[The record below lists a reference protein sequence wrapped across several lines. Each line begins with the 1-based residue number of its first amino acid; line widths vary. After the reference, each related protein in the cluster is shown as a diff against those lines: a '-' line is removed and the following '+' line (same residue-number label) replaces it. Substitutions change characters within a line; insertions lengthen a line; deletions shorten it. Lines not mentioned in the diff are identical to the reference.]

1 MSSDALHRRCVA
13 ALWRLVEAS
22 RAGSAAAVAIAV
34 AQATTAVR
42 EAMGLEPF
50 LIVHERGGALHV
62 DGRALA
68 VDVDLFQPARGLAA
82 AMQRHGVGETLFDQ
96 GVVEADL
103 RAWAEAFTRGGEPQ
117 DAVARVHSARREPGA
132 ASPLPARRSA
142 SGSPAD
148 SRLRAVYV
156 QHRLLE
162 AVGDSAGPAALVRSA
177 LHGLVERL
185 LELDGGLEPLAEL
198 QRRPGALALGLRRAV
213 AAIVLGRLAGLADR
227 SLATLGIAAL
237 GTAAAATARPVGG
250 SATGVWAQCAVI
262 AAEALAGPNTP
273 SSTAGTLVRLAIAVA
288 AHEAARSDDAPEW
301 LALREAAERTLGIAA
316 AG

>member
-13 ALWRLVEAS
+13 ALWRLVETT
-22 RAGSAAAVAIAV
+22 RAGSEAAVASAV
-34 AQATTAVR
+34 AQATAAVR
-42 EAMGLEPF
+42 EAMGQEPF

-68 VDVDLFQPARGLAA
+68 VDADLFQPARGLAA

-96 GVVEADL
+96 GVAEADL
-103 RAWAEAFTRGGEPQ
+103 RAWAVAFARG
-117 DAVARVHSARREPGA
+117 DAPPAEVERVHSAVRTAQAAPALPLRRLASGA
-132 ASPLPARRSA
+132 A
-142 SGSPAD
+142 AD

-162 AVGDSAGPAALVRSA
+162 AVGDSAGPAPLVRSA

-185 LELDGGLEPLAEL
+185 LELDRGLEPLAEL

-213 AAIVLGRLAGLADR
+213 AAIVLGRVAGLADR

-237 GTAAAATARPVGG
+237 GTAVQLAAQPAGTGDAGFWIRC
-250 SATGVWAQCAVI
+250 SAI
-262 AAEALAGPNTP
+262 ADEALAAPEPQGT
-273 SSTAGTLVRLAIAVA
+273 TAGRLVRLAIAVA
-288 AHEAARSDDAPEW
+288 AGEATPPGAAPAWQALAEAAHA
-301 LALREAAERTLGIAA
+301 ALGLPV